1 MKHILFFLL
10 FIILAALDIE
20 GLSAQ
25 NAGEPSSLYPQ
36 VKVDDKTFKPLFNGR
51 NLKGWVNVNGA
62 PETWTMKKGV
72 LICSG
77 IPTGVLR
84 TDRHYE
90 NFILELE
97 WRHTKEEGNAGVFI
111 HSDPLPVT
119 GKPFTRAI
127 ECQVMDGNAGDVF
140 AIQGATMTPYQPHP
154 KGWMRALPSEDRMK
168 PLGEWNHY
176 RIESLDGMVTLAV
189 NGKVVSMGYH
199 TNPRKGYIC
208 LESEGSEIHF
218 RNIRIRE
225 MPSTNPH
232 PDVVAG
238 EDQGFRSLY
247 NGLDLRGWKQV
258 KGNEGHWVA
267 RDWILDYDGLSEA
280 EDREDLWTKEKFKD
294 FTLIVDWRFPD
305 EPVIDEVPVILTDGS
320 RARQADG
327 SDLLVPVRDAGDS
340 GIYLRGESRYQINM
354 WAWPVGSGEVYAI
367 RRDTTLA
374 PQVRRGVTP
383 ILNADRP
390 LGQWNRFEITLVGE
404 RVTVVL
410 NGKTVLRDALLPG
423 IPKSGPIALQHHGD
437 HVQFANIY
445 IKELD

>member
-1 MKHILFFLL
+1 MKRILVFLL
-10 FIILAALDIE
+10 FITLASLDLE

-25 NAGEPSSLYPQ
+25 DAGEPSPLYPQ
-36 VKVDDKTFKPLFNGR
+36 VKVDEQTFKPLFNGR

-62 PETWTMKKGV
+62 PETWTVEKGV
-72 LICSG
+72 IICSG

-97 WRHTKEEGNAGVFI
+97 WRHTSEGGNAGVFI

-119 GKPFTRAI
+119 GQPFTKSI

-140 AIQGATMTPYQPHP
+140 AIQGATMTPYKPHP
-154 KGWMRALPSEDRMK
+154 RGWMRALPSEDRMK

-189 NGKVVSMGYH
+189 NGKVVSKGYH
-199 TNPRKGYIC
+199 ANPRKGYIC

-232 PDVVAG
+232 VEVVANEG
-238 EDQGFRSLY
+238 QGFRSLY
-247 NGLDLRGWKQV
+247 NGLDLRGWKEV

-267 RDWILDYDGLSEA
+267 QDWILDYDGQSEA
-280 EDREDLWTKEKFKD
+280 EDREDLWTKEKFRD

-305 EPVIDEVPVILTDGS
+305 EPVIEEVPVILTDGS

-327 SDLLVPVRDAGDS
+327 SDLLVRVRDAGDS
-340 GIYLRGESRYQINM
+340 GVYLRGESRYQVNM
-354 WAWPVGSGEVYAI
+354 WAWPVGSGEFYAV

-383 ILNADRP
+383 ILNADRS
-390 LGQWNRFEITLVGE
+390 LGQWNRFEITLIGE

-410 NGKTVLRDALLPG
+410 NDKTVLRDAQLPG

-445 IKELD
+445 G